1 MLAREKLKICN
12 RKDSMMS
19 NMDKIN
25 EKNKKA
31 MEKEQ
36 RRLLYENNKAEYKKQ
51 RKNFVRGV
59 SKTFRNIKKD
69 NQEELLFLDEQ
80 TKLAYECEKN
90 GEV

>member
-1 MLAREKLKICN
+1 MLHRQKMEIVY

-19 NMDKIN
+19 NIDKIN

-36 RRLLYENNKAEYKKQ
+36 RRLLYETNKEEYKKQ

-59 SKTFRNIKKD
+59 SKTFRSIKNDKR
-69 NQEELLFLDEQ
+69 EEMLFLDEQ
-80 TKLAYECEKN
+80 TKFLNECEKN
-90 GEV
+90 GEE